1 MEEQKLNILER
12 YLDDGE
18 DGWRE
23 IYINGELVL
32 EGSEFSKGKVAK
44 AILKAMAKL
53 VAVEYRKINVEYTQE
68 GDEYTPPIRVIDGKL
83 RWEEW
88 DSAEPEEL

>member
-1 MEEQKLNILER
+1 MEEKKLNILER

-32 EGSEFSKGKVAK
+32 EGSEFTKGDVAK
-44 AILKAMAKL
+44 VVLKAMAKL
-53 VAVEYRKINVEYTQE
+53 VEVEYRKINVEYKQE
-68 GDEYTPPIRVIDGKL
+68 GKEYAPPIRVIDGKL
-83 RWEEW
+83 RWDEW